1 MANTPV
7 PTNEL
12 QAAGEERTAL
22 LHIIQLSWASVRTKQ
37 NKTQKKEGVVA
48 HAGSVSTQ
56 GAKAGQ

>member
-1 MANTPV
+1 MVNTPV

-12 QAAGEERTAL
+12 QVAGNERTAL
-22 LHIIQLSWASVRTKQ
+22 LHVIQCNWGICENKQ
-37 NKTQKKEGVVA
+37 TEEGVVA